1 MKNQKIKTHI
11 YDLNIGVIGISEI
24 DSFIVKIFFP
34 PEEGIGGDVSQLL
47 DETARQI
54 EEFSTGLRTKF
65 DVPIDYS
72 GSEFQRSVL
81 HVIQSIPY
89 GKTMSYSEVASK
101 SGYPGASRAVGTV
114 CKNNKLPF
122 IIPCHRVIKSNGEY
136 GNYAGGKALKKRLLQ
151 MENKS

>member
-1 MKNQKIKTHI
+1 MKNQKIKTHT
-11 YDLNIGVIGISEI
+11 YDLNIGIVGVSEL
-24 DSFIVKIFFP
+24 DNFIVKIFFA
-34 PEEGIGGDVSQLL
+34 PEEAIGGDVSQLL
-47 DETARQI
+47 DEKARQI

-72 GSEFQRSVL
+72 GSKFKRSVL
-81 HVIQSIPY
+81 QVIQSIPY

-101 SGYPGASRAVGTV
+101 SGYSGASRAVGTV

-136 GNYAGGKALKKRLLQ
+136 GNYAGGRTLKKRLIQ